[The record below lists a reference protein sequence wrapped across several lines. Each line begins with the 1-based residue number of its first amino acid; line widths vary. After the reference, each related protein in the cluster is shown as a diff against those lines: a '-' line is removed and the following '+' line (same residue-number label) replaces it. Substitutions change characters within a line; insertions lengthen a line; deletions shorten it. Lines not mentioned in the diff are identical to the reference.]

1 LRQPIELPRA
11 PDPDPYRDPIALA
24 VVAEVNA
31 RDGDAGVAGIIERA
45 AVKPEEFASRF
56 SGFEECLVDSFDRFV
71 AVYER
76 RIGSAFNLQP
86 DWRSSLRAAAY
97 ETADWMEERPDLVV
111 FGMMK
116 VLATKIE
123 MARVIRERAFIFC
136 GDLIDRAREEPGI
149 EVGDDKATA
158 MYAIGS
164 IMQLLTHRLQA
175 GEDYD
180 PHAIVPEMM
189 FTVVRAYMGD
199 GPAEEELTIG
209 RPSPAEDR

>member
-1 LRQPIELPRA
+1 MRQPIPLPA
-11 PDPDPYRDPIALA
+11 PPSPDPYADPIALA
-24 VVAEVNA
+24 VIAEVNA
-31 RDGDAGVAGIIERA
+31 RDGEASLAGILSRA
-45 AVKPEEFASRF
+45 DVSIEEFYRRF
-56 SGFEECLVDSFDRFV
+56 TGFEDCLVDSFDRFV
-71 AVYER
+71 AVFER

-86 DWRSSLRAAAY
+86 DWRSSLRMAAY
-97 ETADWMEERPDLVV
+97 ETADWMDERPDLVT

-116 VLATKIE
+116 VLQTNIE

-136 GDLIDRAREEPGI
+136 GDLIDAARKEPEIGF
-149 EVGDDKATA
+149 GHDKATA
-158 MYAIGS
+158 MYAVGS

-189 FTVVRAYMGD
+189 YSVVRTYMGD

-209 RPSPAEDR
+209 RPTSATEG